1 MTETNFSYNE
11 TTISNAIHTKWTAQT
26 VHFLKETDSTNEWA
40 KRLSREG
47 EPHGTLAV
55 AEFQTAGKGRLGRT
69 WTSVEGTS
77 VMMSLLLRPQFEPQY
92 ASMLTLVMGLSVAQ
106 AAKEFGLDA
115 SIKWPNDAVVSRKKI
130 CGILTEM
137 GVENGVGG
145 PRIREVVIGVGINVN
160 TDIEEIPEELRD
172 KATSF
177 YLETGRKFDRNPV
190 LAAVLEQFERN
201 YELFVQTCDLSLL
214 LNDYNALLANYN
226 QPVRVLDPRNPY
238 EGVALGIN
246 EKGELLVKREDG
258 SVTCVCSG
266 EVSVRGLYSY
276 I

>member
-1 MTETNFSYNE
+1 M
-11 TTISNAIHTKWTAQT
+11 
-26 VHFLKETDSTNEWA
+26 
-40 KRLSREG
+40 
-47 EPHGTLAV
+47 
-55 AEFQTAGKGRLGRT
+55 
-69 WTSVEGTS
+69 
-77 VMMSLLLRPQFEPQY
+77 
-92 ASMLTLVMGLSVAQ
+92 
-106 AAKEFGLDA
+106 
-115 SIKWPNDAVVSRKKI
+115 
-130 CGILTEM
+130 
-137 GVENGVGG
+137 
-145 PRIREVVIGVGINVN
+145 
-160 TDIEEIPEELRD
+160 
-172 KATSF
+172 
-177 YLETGRKFDRNPV
+177 